1 MRKVF
6 AVAAALPVVA
16 ATSPVGKVVE
26 LLGNLK
32 AQVQKDV
39 AAETKLMEEYEQTC
53 DDEIRQAGFDIETA
67 SSAIERNSAVI
78 EESSGTIQQKDGV
91 IASVTADVTKK
102 SAELAEAKDV
112 RAAENSDFTAA
123 EKELVDTVDMLGRA
137 KRVLKRS
144 LSLVQ
149 SGSKTQKQ
157 VVQEMGS
164 MVQALGAI
172 VDAAWVDRKDSVVVK
187 SFLEADDEL
196 SLKQPQ
202 ASVSNYDSKSGGIVE
217 TLENMEDAASNTL
230 SETRR
235 EEMKKKHAFEMIKQS
250 LEDEIANQNK
260 LLDVTKQEKLAAE
273 NAKAEAEGELSR
285 QQAIKAARS
294 DFKST
299 MTQNCATKNAEWDA
313 RQKKA
318 AEEIAALTKAKE
330 ILSSG
335 VKVTLLSTG
344 VSTKK
349 VASADTD
356 RSELV
361 SALRKLSRTYGSF
374 QLMQIAN
381 KAGSD
386 PFGKV
391 RGLINDMLAKLEKQ
405 AQEEAT
411 QKAFCDEETK
421 KSAAKKA
428 RKIAQ
433 IDKYQTRLDK
443 AKAAVAQLNEQI
455 SESSAA
461 IAAIDKQNAESTE
474 QRNAENAQYKV
485 DKKDQTESIAAV
497 QKAVQ
502 VLNEFY
508 SGSSFIQQEPSTGPS
523 FGSEKGDSGS
533 NIIEFLSVAESDF
546 STLLAETESNE
557 AEAQAAYDTLMQK
570 NKVSKAEYTASI
582 KGMKSE
588 VKQLN
593 VAIQD
598 NSSDLQVEN
607 TELSAILEY
616 IEKLKPQCENK
627 AMSYE
632 ERKQRRENEIAGLR
646 QALDIL
652 SGEEAAL
659 SLYQKKAFLSKKR
672 A

>member
-1 MRKVF
+1 MKTAIAMTALVGQAL
-6 AVAAALPVVA
+6 AV
-16 ATSPVGKVVE
+16 SPVQKVVQ
-26 LLGNLK
+26 LLGELK
-32 AQVQKDV
+32 TQVQGELDTEAKS
-39 AAETKLMEEYEQTC
+39 MEEYSSYC
-53 DDEIRQAGFDIETA
+53 NDESKERGFQIKTAKADIERFEATIEDSNGKISA
-67 SSAIERNSAVI
+67 LDTTIAESGSSVANKQ
-78 EESSGTIQQKDGV
+78 G
-91 IASVTADVTKK
+91 
-102 SAELAEAKDV
+102 ELAEATKIRENDNGDFQ
-112 RAAENSDFTAA
+112 AAQ
-123 EKELVDTVDMLGRA
+123 KELVDTVDTLSRA
-137 KRVLKRS
+137 AAVLKRELS
-144 LSLVQ
+144 FAQGASSSQLKSKLGNMLNALGMIVEASGSESSKKVSAFLQDDDLSLVQ
-149 SGSKTQKQ
+149 
-157 VVQEMGS
+157 
-164 MVQALGAI
+164 
-172 VDAAWVDRKDSVVVK
+172 
-187 SFLEADDEL
+187 
-196 SLKQPQ
+196 QPQ
-202 ASVSNYDSKSGGIVE
+202 ASTSNYDSKSGGIVE

-235 EEMKKKHAFEMIKQS
+235 EEMKKKHAFEMIRQS
-250 LEDEIANQNK
+250 LEDEVANQNK
-260 LLDVTKQEKLAAE
+260 LLDATRQEKLAAE

-285 QQAIKAARS
+285 EQAIKAARS

-299 MTQNCATKNAEWDA
+299 MEQNCSTKNAEWEA

-330 ILSSG
+330 VLSSG
-335 VKVTLLSTG
+335 VKVTLLATSATT
-344 VSTKK
+344 VK
-349 VASADTD
+349 VNAADSD

-361 SALRKLSRTYGSF
+361 STLRKMSRTYGSF

-381 KAGSD
+381 KAASD

-411 QKAFCDEETK
+411 QEAFCTEETK
-421 KSAAKKA
+421 KSHAKKA

-443 AKAAVAQLNEQI
+443 ARAAVATLNEQI

-485 DKKDQTESIAAV
+485 DKKDQTESVAAV
-497 QKAVQ
+497 QKAMQ

-508 SGSSFIQQEPSTGPS
+508 SGAALLQQPEGPG
-523 FGSEKGDSGS
+523 FGSSKSDSGN

-557 AEAQAAYDTLMQK
+557 AESQAAYENLMQK

-598 NSSDLQVEN
+598 NSSDLEVEN
-607 TELSAILEY
+607 TELSAIMEY

-646 QALDIL
+646 QAMDIL

>member
-474 QRNAENAQYKV
+474 QRN
-485 DKKDQTESIAAV
+485 
-497 QKAVQ
+497 
-502 VLNEFY
+502 
-508 SGSSFIQQEPSTGPS
+508 
-523 FGSEKGDSGS
+523 
-533 NIIEFLSVAESDF
+533 
-546 STLLAETESNE
+546 
-557 AEAQAAYDTLMQK
+557 
-570 NKVSKAEYTASI
+570 
-582 KGMKSE
+582 
-588 VKQLN
+588 
-593 VAIQD
+593 
-598 NSSDLQVEN
+598 VEN
-607 TELSAILEY
+607 V
-616 IEKLKPQCENK
+616 
-627 AMSYE
+627 
-632 ERKQRRENEIAGLR
+632 
-646 QALDIL
+646 
-652 SGEEAAL
+652 
-659 SLYQKKAFLSKKR
+659 
-672 A
+672 